1 MIRSPDEEIEKDN
14 PRANAPRFAV
24 AEETKARPQTAAE
37 PRGRYGHVPEK
48 TTVKTSGMFNKGS
61 MGTDIITWDNQ
72 YQSKTKDLGD
82 VSKAGKSSAEQ
93 TGLRDRKMVEEQLF
107 ELDLQ
112 VEKTNIELNNVV
124 NHQPK
129 TGVTMKKKRELEDRL
144 EVLEKQRANLRSRLR
159 MGIPRS

>member
-1 MIRSPDEEIEKDN
+1 M
-14 PRANAPRFAV
+14 
-24 AEETKARPQTAAE
+24 RPQTAVDG
-37 PRGRYGHVPEK
+37 RGRHPQAAEK

-72 YQSKTKDLGD
+72 YQPKPKDQVDGAKTG
-82 VSKAGKSSAEQ
+82 KAGHGETS
-93 TGLRDRKMVEEQLF
+93 TIRDRKMIEDQLL

-112 VEKTNIELNNVV
+112 VEKATIEHNNVV

-159 MGIPRS
+159 MGFPRS

>member
-1 MIRSPDEEIEKDN
+1 M
-14 PRANAPRFAV
+14 
-24 AEETKARPQTAAE
+24 AEENKVRPATAAE
-37 PRGRYGHVPEK
+37 SRANPGSRAEK

-72 YQSKTKDLGD
+72 Y
-82 VSKAGKSSAEQ
+82 VSKQKDMTESNKLGKAGHGESSAI
-93 TGLRDRKMVEEQLF
+93 RDRKLIEDQLL

-112 VEKTNIELNNVV
+112 IEKHTIELNNVV

-129 TGVTMKKKRELEDRL
+129 TGVTMKRKRELEDKL